1 MAMPWSSEVPNL
13 TEVLTNFQE
22 VVARFPE
29 WVVVAGL
36 TGLLA
41 TEGKIAAAAATL
53 TVVAGIAEL
62 GQNLT
67 VGSQIAAARNSGET
81 GLALRMRC
89 SLVPSLAEFFPCSSS
104 FLGTLRCYGP
114 SHDTG
119 NRSEDLLGCG
129 S

>member
-1 MAMPWSSEVPNL
+1 MAMPWSSEVPSL
-13 TEVLTNFQE
+13 TEALTNFLE

-41 TEGKIAAAAATL
+41 TKGKITAMAATL

-67 VGSQIAAARNSGET
+67 VGSRIAAARKFGRNW
-81 GLALRMRC
+81 
-89 SLVPSLAEFFPCSSS
+89 
-104 FLGTLRCYGP
+104 LGI
-114 SHDTG
+114 
-119 NRSEDLLGCG
+119 EDAMLISAFSC
-129 S
+129 

>member
-1 MAMPWSSEVPNL
+1 MAMLWSSEVLNL
-13 TEVLTNFQE
+13 TVALTNFLE

-29 WVVVAGL
+29 SAVVAGL
-36 TGLLA
+36 TGLLV
-41 TEGKIAAAAATL
+41 TEGKIVAMAATM

-67 VGSQIAAARNSGET
+67 VSLQIAVAKNSGEI

-89 SLVPSLAEFFPCSSS
+89 SLALFLAEFLPCSSS

-119 NRSEDLLGCG
+119 NRSKDLLGYG
-129 S
+129 L

>member
-1 MAMPWSSEVPNL
+1 
-13 TEVLTNFQE
+13 
-22 VVARFPE
+22 
-29 WVVVAGL
+29 VVVGL

-41 TEGKIAAAAATL
+41 TDGKVAATAATL
-53 TVVAGIAEL
+53 IVVAGIAEL

-67 VGSQIAAARNSGET
+67 MSSRIAAAKNSGEI

-89 SLVPSLAEFFPCSSS
+89 SLVPFLAEFLPCSSS
-104 FLGTLRCYGP
+104 FLGNLRCYGP

-119 NRSEDLLGCG
+119 NRSKDLLGYG

>member
-1 MAMPWSSEVPNL
+1 MAILWSSEVPNL
-13 TEVLTNFQE
+13 TEALMNFLE

-41 TEGKIAAAAATL
+41 TEGKIAATAATL

-67 VGSQIAAARNSGET
+67 VGSRIAAARNSGET
-81 GLALRMRC
+81 GLALRIQC
-89 SLVPSLAEFFPCSSS
+89 SLAPSLAEFLPCL

-114 SHDTG
+114 SHDTS
-119 NRSEDLLGCG
+119 NRSKDLLGYG

>member
-1 MAMPWSSEVPNL
+1 MAMLWSSEVLNL
-13 TEVLTNFQE
+13 TEALMNFLE

-29 WVVVAGL
+29 SVAVAGL

-41 TEGKIAAAAATL
+41 TEGKIAATTATM

-67 VGSQIAAARNSGET
+67 MSSRIVAAKNSGEI

-89 SLVPSLAEFFPCSSS
+89 SLALFLAEFLPCSSS
-104 FLGTLRCYGP
+104 FLGTLRCCGP

-119 NRSEDLLGCG
+119 NRSKDLLGYG